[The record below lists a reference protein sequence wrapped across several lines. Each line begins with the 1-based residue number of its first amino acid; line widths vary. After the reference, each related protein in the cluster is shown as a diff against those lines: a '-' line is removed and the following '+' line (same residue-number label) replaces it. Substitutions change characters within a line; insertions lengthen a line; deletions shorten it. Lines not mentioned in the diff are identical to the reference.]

1 MKRNRKRFI
10 FVVFVMCAICLVC
23 PAGMG
28 AEEIAE
34 GTEIWEAVDP
44 DTGDWQEDEEYGEDF
59 WQPEEDVDT
68 GYYQYED
75 REFFVGD
82 KGSFSVPGTVTD
94 NLGVNKVV
102 ASAVFTQEDGWDEM
116 PVLTLDEQG
125 NYEAVSVGTV
135 TVTEELYDADGI
147 RLLTIVYHVTVKI
160 DMSQVTM
167 DKTSETKY
175 MLRGSYYVPE
185 FSFQLQEG
193 EKPLPDNPE
202 SYQLVYESSNPDI
215 GVYCEMQEGHT
226 IVIYP
231 DSAGKTTVTLTV
243 NEKTFRINI
252 KVVEVS
258 MKKNSLLLC
267 TKQKSQLKTTGI
279 KKGIQWSST
288 NAKVVKVS
296 SNGKVTAKK
305 NGNAVI
311 KAKIGDLT
319 MGCAISV
326 VSPKRQKTIRRAVK
340 IGQTCTY
347 SQANRMQQGYYDCS
361 SLVWRSYKL
370 SGITLG
376 NANYAPVAADQ
387 GKWCVKNKKT
397 VKGGLSEKNIQGM
410 KIHAGDLMFETSES
424 KNGRFRGIY
433 HVEMISGY
441 ICYGFDSKGKPVLGI
456 AWANRPADYYW
467 HGGQLVGRP

>member
-1 MKRNRKRFI
+1 MKKNRKRLMFA
-10 FVVFVMCAICLVC
+10 VFVMCVSCLVC
-23 PAGMG
+23 PAGTG

-34 GTEIWEAVDP
+34 QTEIWEAVDP
-44 DTGDWQEDEEYGEDF
+44 DMGGWQEDEKYGEDF

-82 KGSFSVPGTVTD
+82 KGSFSVPETVTD
-94 NLGVNKVV
+94 NLGVDKTV
-102 ASAVFTQEDGWDEM
+102 ASAVFTQEDGWDET
-116 PVLTLDEQG
+116 PVLALDEQG
-125 NYEAVSVGTV
+125 NYEAASVGTV

-175 MLRGSYYVPE
+175 MIRGSYVVPE
-185 FSFQLQEG
+185 FFFPLRAG

-202 SYQLVYESSNPDI
+202 SYQLIYESSNPDM
-215 GVYCEMQEGHT
+215 GVYCEMQENHT

-243 NEKTFRINI
+243 NEKMFRINI

-267 TKQKSQLKTTGI
+267 AKQKSQLKVIGI

-296 SNGKVTAKK
+296 ANGTVAAKK

-326 VSPKRQKTIRRAVK
+326 VSPKRQKTIRRAAK

-370 SGITLG
+370 SGITFG

-424 KNGRFRGIY
+424 NNGRFRGIY

-467 HGGQLVGRP
+467 HAGQLVGRP